1 MKVIIISR
9 LIIIT
14 SIIMLAMG
22 LLSNPIITTTITPVF
37 SQEEGSSVSVSI
49 APGAADPNNDLS
61 FDPPQINVPTG
72 SIVSWTNADS
82 IQHTVTSDEQGL
94 FDAGPVSPGDT
105 FENVFDSAGEFG
117 YHCAIHPFMTGVV
130 IVE

>member
-1 MKVIIISR
+1 MKVIISR
-9 LIIIT
+9 LIIMT
-14 SIIMLAMG
+14 SIMLAMG
-22 LLSNPIITTTITPVF
+22 LLANPIITTTITPVF
-37 SQEEGSSVSVSI
+37 SQEEGSSVSI

-94 FDAGPVSPGDT
+94 FDAGPISPGDT

-130 IVE
+130 MVG

>member
-1 MKVIIISR
+1 MKVIISR
-9 LIIIT
+9 LIIMT
-14 SIIMLAMG
+14 SIMLSMG
-22 LLSNPIITTTITPVF
+22 LLANPIIITTTITPVF
-37 SQEEGSSVSVSI
+37 SQEEGSSVSI

-94 FDAGPVSPGDT
+94 FDAGPISPGDT

-130 IVE
+130 MVG

>member
-1 MKVIIISR
+1 MKVIISR

-14 SIIMLAMG
+14 SIMLAMG
-22 LLSNPIITTTITPVF
+22 LLANPTIITTTITPVF
-37 SQEEGSSVSVSI
+37 SQEEGSSVSI
-49 APGAADPNNDLS
+49 APGAADPNNNLS

-94 FDAGPVSPGDT
+94 FDAGPISPGDT

-130 IVE
+130 MVG

>member
-1 MKVIIISR
+1 MKVIISR

-14 SIIMLAMG
+14 SIMLAMG
-22 LLSNPIITTTITPVF
+22 LLANPITTTTTITPVF
-37 SQEEGSSVSVSI
+37 SQEEGSSVSI
-49 APGAADPNNDLS
+49 AHGAADPNNDLS

-72 SIVSWTNADS
+72 SIVSWTNVDS

-94 FDAGPVSPGDT
+94 FDAGPISPGDT

-117 YHCAIHPFMTGVV
+117 YHCAIHPFMTGLVMV
-130 IVE
+130 G

>member
-1 MKVIIISR
+1 
-9 LIIIT
+9 
-14 SIIMLAMG
+14 MLAKG
-22 LLSNPIITTTITPVF
+22 LLANPITTTTITSVF
-37 SQEEGSSVSVSI
+37 SQEEGSSVSI

-72 SIVSWTNADS
+72 SIVSWTNTDS

-94 FDAGPVSPGDT
+94 FDAGPISPGDT

-117 YHCAIHPFMTGVV
+117 YHCAIHPFMTSVV
-130 IVE
+130 MVG

>member
-1 MKVIIISR
+1 MKVIISR
-9 LIIIT
+9 LIIMT
-14 SIIMLAMG
+14 SIMLSMG
-22 LLSNPIITTTITPVF
+22 LLANLIITTTTITPVF
-37 SQEEGSSVSVSI
+37 SQEEGSSVSI

-61 FDPPQINVPTG
+61 FDPPEINVPTG

-94 FDAGPVSPGDT
+94 FDAGPISPGDT

-130 IVE
+130 MVG

>member
-1 MKVIIISR
+1 
-9 LIIIT
+9 
-14 SIIMLAMG
+14 MLSMG
-22 LLSNPIITTTITPVF
+22 LLASPIITTTTITPVF
-37 SQEEGSSVSVSI
+37 SQEEGSSVSI

-94 FDAGPVSPGDT
+94 FDAGPISPGNT
-105 FENVFDSAGEFG
+105 FENTFDSAGEFS

-130 IVE
+130 IVN

>member
-1 MKVIIISR
+1 MKVIISR
-9 LIIIT
+9 LIIMT
-14 SIIMLAMG
+14 SIMLSMG
-22 LLSNPIITTTITPVF
+22 LLASPIITTTTITPVF
-37 SQEEGSSVSVSI
+37 SQEEGSSVSI

-61 FDPPQINVPTG
+61 FDPPQINVPTE

-94 FDAGPVSPGDT
+94 FDAGPISPGDT

-117 YHCAIHPFMTGVV
+117 YHCAIHPFMTGLVMV
-130 IVE
+130 G

>member
-1 MKVIIISR
+1 MKVIISR
-9 LIIIT
+9 LVIMT
-14 SIIMLAMG
+14 SIMLSMG
-22 LLSNPIITTTITPVF
+22 LLANLIIITTTITPVF
-37 SQEEGSSVSVSI
+37 SQEEGSSVSI

-61 FDPPQINVPTG
+61 FDPPEINVPTG

-94 FDAGPVSPGDT
+94 FDAGPISPGDT

-130 IVE
+130 MVG

>member
-1 MKVIIISR
+1 MKVIISR

-14 SIIMLAMG
+14 SIILSMG
-22 LLSNPIITTTITPVF
+22 LLANPLIITTTITPVF
-37 SQEEGSSVSVSI
+37 SQEEGSSVSI
-49 APGAADPNNDLS
+49 APGAADPNNGLS

-72 SIVSWTNADS
+72 SIVSWTNSDS

-94 FDAGPVSPGDT
+94 FDGGPIFPGDT

-130 IVE
+130 MVG

>member
-1 MKVIIISR
+1 MKVIISR
-9 LIIIT
+9 LIIMT
-14 SIIMLAMG
+14 SIVMLAMG
-22 LLSNPIITTTITPVF
+22 LLANPIITTTITPVF
-37 SQEEGSSVSVSI
+37 SQEEGSSVSI

-94 FDAGPVSPGDT
+94 FDAGPISPGDT

-130 IVE
+130 IVD

>member
-1 MKVIIISR
+1 MKVIISR

-14 SIIMLAMG
+14 SIMLSMG
-22 LLSNPIITTTITPVF
+22 LLASPIITTTTITPVF
-37 SQEEGSSVSVSI
+37 SQEEGSSLSI

-94 FDAGPVSPGDT
+94 FDAGPISPGDT

-117 YHCAIHPFMTGVV
+117 YHCAIHPFMTGLVMV
-130 IVE
+130 G

>member
-1 MKVIIISR
+1 M
-9 LIIIT
+9 T
-14 SIIMLAMG
+14 SSMLVMG
-22 LLSNPIITTTITPVF
+22 LLSNLIIITPVF
-37 SQEEGSSVSVSI
+37 SQEEGSSVSI

-72 SIVSWTNADS
+72 SIISWTNADS

-94 FDAGPVSPGDT
+94 FDAGPISPGDT

-130 IVE
+130 TVG

>member
-1 MKVIIISR
+1 MKVIITR

-14 SIIMLAMG
+14 SIMLAMG
-22 LLSNPIITTTITPVF
+22 LLANPTIITTTTITPVF
-37 SQEEGSSVSVSI
+37 SQEEGSSVSI

-94 FDAGPVSPGDT
+94 FDAGPISPGDT

-130 IVE
+130 MVG

>member
-1 MKVIIISR
+1 
-9 LIIIT
+9 
-14 SIIMLAMG
+14 MG
-22 LLSNPIITTTITPVF
+22 LLANPLIITTTITPVF
-37 SQEEGSSVSVSI
+37 SQEEGSSVSI
-49 APGAADPNNDLS
+49 APGAADPNNGLS

-72 SIVSWTNADS
+72 SIVSWTNSDS

-94 FDAGPVSPGDT
+94 FDAGPIFPGDT

-130 IVE
+130 MVG

>member
-14 SIIMLAMG
+14 NIIMLAMG

-37 SQEEGSSVSVSI
+37 SQEEGSSVSSVSI

-72 SIVSWTNADS
+72 SIVS
-82 IQHTVTSDEQGL
+82 
-94 FDAGPVSPGDT
+94 
-105 FENVFDSAGEFG
+105 
-117 YHCAIHPFMTGVV
+117 
-130 IVE
+130 